1 MTSIHHRQATYHPV
15 LPNISDDSMRTH
27 QDPDVQTV
35 LGRDQKHGGT
45 PDPQEPLDDQSPVG
59 EPGSQHTQPYGES
72 MGKKILVGVMITVII
87 VLVILLIYQLYKYY
101 TGEPPL
107 GSDACLQN
115 TATKAAAAMAP
126 AAARPP
132 QPTADNL
139 PDSVRN
145 LDSSVLK
152 QFINK
157 NNNTPKPP
165 QNPSKS
171 HMRNAAESTLVTDT
185 QQPTPTYVEEKE
197 NERLS
202 QIIGDVMDGD
212 DPLPT
217 REEMTE
223 LMSKDMDSEA
233 SRKQMIYDMGT
244 TMGSDM
250 GSYPDDVVKCSFQV
264 GRGKDKSPCGNTCM
278 TGDRCAKHARK

>member
-1 MTSIHHRQATYHPV
+1 
-15 LPNISDDSMRTH
+15 MRTH

-35 LGRDQKHGGT
+35 LGRDQKHGAE
-45 PDPQEPLDDQSPVG
+45 PDPHEPLNNQVPVSEG
-59 EPGSQHTQPYGES
+59 TTPIRQGGES
-72 MGKKILVGVMITVII
+72 MCKKILVGVMITVII

-107 GSDACLQN
+107 GSDACLQPIAN
-115 TATKAAAAMAP
+115 KAATVAQHNTL
-126 AAARPP
+126 PP
-132 QPTADNL
+132 QPTTDNL

-157 NNNTPKPP
+157 SNNTPKPQ
-165 QNPSKS
+165 QNTSKS

-223 LMSKDMDSEA
+223 LMSKDMDGEA
-233 SRKQMIYDMGT
+233 SRKQMIHDMGT

-250 GSYPDDVVKCSFQV
+250 GSYPDDVVKCSQPV
-264 GRGKDKSPCGNTCM
+264 GRGKDRAPCGNTCM